1 MEHPALAHRFP
12 NRMGQLIL
20 CSMEE
25 VIGRNGLS
33 AALNLAGLA
42 SLIEE
47 FPHAGD
53 EKPLSFE
60 MLGSL
65 QGALE
70 QAYGPRG
77 GRGLTLRSGRV
88 FFSHIIREYGPEIG
102 LTDTAF
108 RLQPPKQKVRV
119 ALDALATFF
128 NQTTGQSI
136 LVTETEEQLLWRV
149 ERCPLC
155 WERHEREPVCHFTVG
170 MLQEGLYW
178 VSGGKIYNVVEE
190 ACIAGGDPA
199 CVIVM
204 DRIPMA

>member
-33 AALNLAGLA
+33 AALSLAGLA
-42 SLIEE
+42 ALIEE
-47 FPHAGD
+47 FPHAGE

-60 MLGSL
+60 MLGLL

-70 QAYGPRG
+70 QVYGPRG
-77 GRGLTLRSGRV
+77 GRGLMLRSGRV
-88 FFSHIIREYGPEIG
+88 FFSHIIREYGSEMG
-102 LTDTAF
+102 LTGTAF

-136 LVTETEEQLLWRV
+136 LVTETEDQLLWRV

-155 WERHEREPVCHFTVG
+155 RERHAREPVCHFTVG

-178 VSGGKIYNVVEE
+178 VSGGKIYNVVQK
-190 ACIAGGDPA
+190 ACMACGDPA
-199 CVIVM
+199 CVMAM
-204 DRIPMA
+204 DRIPLA

>member
-1 MEHPALAHRFP
+1 MEKPALAHRFP
-12 NRMGQLIL
+12 NRMRQLIL

-25 VIGRNGLS
+25 VIGKNGLS

-42 SLIEE
+42 SLIED
-47 FPHAGD
+47 FPRAD
-53 EKPLSFE
+53 KEKILSFE

-77 GRGLTLRSGRV
+77 GRGLAMRSGRV
-88 FFSHIIREYGPEIG
+88 FFAHIVREHGPEMG

-108 RLQPPKQKVRV
+108 RLQPLKQKVNV
-119 ALDALATFF
+119 ALDALANFF
-128 NQTTGQSI
+128 NQTTDQSI
-136 LVTETEEQLLWRV
+136 LITETEDHLLWRV
-149 ERCPLC
+149 EHCPLC
-155 WERHEREPVCHFTVG
+155 WKRHEHEPVCHFTVG

-190 ACIAGGDPA
+190 SCIACGDPA
-199 CVIVM
+199 CVITM
-204 DRIPMA
+204 DRIPLA

>member
-1 MEHPALAHRFP
+1 MKQSAFPYHFP
-12 NRMGQLIL
+12 NRMGQHIL

-25 VIGRNGLS
+25 VIGRNGLN

-42 SLIEE
+42 SLIESSPYADE
-47 FPHAGD
+47 

-60 MLGSL
+60 MLGAL

-70 QAYGPRG
+70 QAFGPRG
-77 GRGLTLRSGRV
+77 GRGLAVRSGRV
-88 FFSHIIREYGPEIG
+88 FFSHIIRDYGSEMG

-108 RLQPPKQKVRV
+108 RLQPPKQKVRT

-128 NQTTGQSI
+128 NQTTDQSI
-136 LVTETEEQLLWRV
+136 LVTETEDRLLWHV
-149 ERCPLC
+149 EHCPLC
-155 WERHEREPVCHFTVG
+155 WKRHEHEPVCHFTVG

-190 ACIAGGDPA
+190 ACIACGDPV
-199 CVIVM
+199 CVITM
-204 DRIPMA
+204 DRMPLA